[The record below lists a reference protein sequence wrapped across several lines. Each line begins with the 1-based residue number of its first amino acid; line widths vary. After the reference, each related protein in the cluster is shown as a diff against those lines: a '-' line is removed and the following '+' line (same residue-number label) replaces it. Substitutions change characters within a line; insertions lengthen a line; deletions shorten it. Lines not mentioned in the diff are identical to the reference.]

1 MATFKDLK
9 QRFMDYLATMDFDKM
24 DMGTIQSYA
33 YVLKTIDEMEKPG
46 YAESIA
52 LAFGG
57 KMMEQEAKTNV

>member
-1 MATFKDLK
+1 MVTLKDLK
-9 QRFMDYLATMDFDKM
+9 HRFMDYLSKMDFDKM

-57 KMMEQEAKTNV
+57 SMMEKEVKKDG

>member
-1 MATFKDLK
+1 
-9 QRFMDYLATMDFDKM
+9 MDYLATMDFDKM